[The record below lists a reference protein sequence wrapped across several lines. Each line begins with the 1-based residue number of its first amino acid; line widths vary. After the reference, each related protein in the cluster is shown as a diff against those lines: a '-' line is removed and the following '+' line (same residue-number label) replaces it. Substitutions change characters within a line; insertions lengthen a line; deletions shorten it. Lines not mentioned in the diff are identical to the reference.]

1 MSAKRKKKWAKPKAV
16 RSRDDQRRGVKQ
28 GAVKKRNNRGQR
40 EAVKMPPFDQ
50 LESIAARETPEIA
63 GTWWIALQ
71 AAHHVIECAAKRD
84 IHTGESLPRP
94 LAEVLDKVAC
104 SIKTGTRPISNDRLH
119 RAAVLAFEPL
129 RAILH
134 QPRTRLLREH
144 AQRPIHAIRE
154 MDTHCM
160 AWLARLP
167 GRTIR
172 EKLAGKQHAL
182 SVVRRFTPDTPEN
195 RVVKRVADLLMRR
208 LDGRFAHAVAYDEDG
223 PCDAQQRETL
233 DFCRRFL
240 RDEGFGPIP
249 LSDMPRPNNAL
260 LNDRHYARV
269 WRAWMLLHEEEEALK
284 AAWPHAEEIFRTA
297 AFWAVAG
304 EIAAR
309 YGARV
314 AEELVVPDVGMA
326 DSHKC
331 GIRKDKA
338 TPITEMYLLVTG
350 DDASQADLEAAVIS
364 VRQVHEGIRI
374 VENRLR
380 PKKNSRGPAEG
391 YVKLIKYD
399 KNFGFIRGE
408 SGEEYYFDP
417 KTVGDKGTFSD
428 LSTGDRVTF
437 TPIRQGTGKSVSACN
452 MRRYETGLRVA
463 HVIEKDSKTWRV
475 AFHDAPEQSDFQ
487 CHRGFPVHATPDN
500 GQRTT
505 TKRFTSFSEL
515 KHIFDW
521 RGCAD
526 IEGLRDFAKAATPS
540 LNLKLSPSSDAERPS
555 SAIGIDPFGRCVF
568 VGTKEEAWST
578 ATLPYA
584 LRHES
589 QWQVGTSRRL
599 PSVGEV
605 WPLDADLSAR
615 NAADESTAI
624 ASCHQIV
631 RALAQEVRGREVS
644 FVVPDGPDEF
654 SQQTLRPAML
664 GAFPRSRPIARS
676 VAAALSWQ
684 HRGTVRDGD
693 KVLVLCAEADALSFS
708 LLVARR
714 DRRLEERPESKGIF
728 WERRPALP
736 ADEYGEGLGL
746 RDIWRDYARRLFN
759 LKDRDES
766 DREKIISY
774 LVDSGLLRE
783 AVESGAP
790 RWIRDRDQWLVLE
803 HSPQHW
809 ADVLGRWR
817 KRFDSALKSGLR
829 ELISKAVGRRCHL
842 LLVGPPFNER
852 AVFGH
857 IKNALSQQ
865 VGRVKLIVDKDSKR
879 FGFIRCESGKEYY
892 FNPQTVG
899 DVETFAS
906 LRKGDSVTFTKGNQG
921 EGDRAPAYNVRP
933 NSHSLFFE
941 QVAYIASEKGEL
953 ASGAAE
959 FTERSRAGLP
969 AWKDWLPDLF
979 LEIIRDGLYDE
990 MEIMRDKAV
999 DATLG
1004 ALHREKVAEELVLPA
1019 GQTHYILPLVAG
1031 RANRRPV
1038 PIDLRLDSDH
1048 FPLQQDVRVWLEL
1061 SYQYG
1066 VENGYEITLLP
1077 VEPQAAPFSV
1087 LKGKWVKSGGAD
1099 EKPVPPVRPPVLR
1112 DADRSTTI
1120 ADIQQRVRQL
1130 LSDKVKNRE
1139 GTIRWLRHQL
1149 REQREKLEQ
1158 AALGKRT
1165 GMTVLEYD
1173 HSDLL
1178 EEIGNSGLVDLLL
1191 EIVDNH
1197 DSLRVSQDSKK
1208 LKEELKKEA
1217 LFLLCA
1223 LGDQAPKT
1231 ITERIRTKLKSGEP
1245 HLVPEHCANATGI
1258 LHRAKPDECWLDQ
1271 LWQKVVTHIE
1281 PYENPRL
1288 YGEAMRELA
1297 HTAWVLPDFL
1307 ADFAQRNPDFVQK
1320 SFRIIERGVRD
1331 VVSKAAQ
1338 AMEPDSETEIYG
1350 GHIRG
1355 FQACCEL
1362 VLALLRLRDTP
1373 RVANPSRMSQLAK
1386 SIRRA
1391 DCLLTHAGKKVRNS
1405 LYFEL
1410 DQPEELA
1417 RVSDLA
1423 YAAIYYLMGHETTNL
1438 VRRGETGDGRRKPVG
1453 IGPRACPKIQE
1464 GGDGRRE
1471 RQKAKGRDP

>member
-40 EAVKMPPFDQ
+40 EHTIPIPPFDQ

-84 IHTGESLPRP
+84 IRTGESLPRP

-104 SIKTGTRPISNDRLH
+104 SIKTGTRPIPNDRLH

-208 LDGRFAHAVAYDEDG
+208 LDERFAHAVAYDEDG

-240 RDEGFGPIP
+240 RDENFAPIL

-284 AAWPHAEEIFRTA
+284 AAWPHAEESFRTA

-314 AEELVVPDVGMA
+314 AEELAVPDVGMA

-338 TPITEMYLLVTG
+338 TPITEIDLLVTG
-350 DDASQADLEAAVIS
+350 DDSQADLEAAVIS
-364 VRQVHEGIRI
+364 VRRVRGGVRIAEKRLMTKKSSNGSTKGRVESIRDD
-374 VENRLR
+374 
-380 PKKNSRGPAEG
+380 
-391 YVKLIKYD
+391 D
-399 KNFGFIRGE
+399 KRFGFIRGE
-408 SGEEYYFDP
+408 RGKKYYFNP
-417 KTVGDKGTFSD
+417 RTVGDAGTFSS
-428 LSTGDRVTF
+428 LRKGDKVTF
-437 TPIRQGTGKSVSACN
+437 TPIKQDKGKNPLAQNVWPC
-452 MRRYETGLRVA
+452 GLRVA
-463 HVIEKDSKTWRV
+463 HTIEKGAKTWRV

-505 TKRFTSFSEL
+505 TKRFASFSEL

-521 RGCAD
+521 RGYAD

-540 LNLKLSPSSDAERPS
+540 LDLKLSPSSDAERSS

-599 PSVGEV
+599 PRVGEV

-615 NAADESTAI
+615 TAADESTAI

-654 SQQTLRPAML
+654 SQQTLRAAML

-684 HRGTVRDGD
+684 HRGKVRDGD

-714 DRRLEERPESKGIF
+714 DRRLEEERPESKGIF

-817 KRFDSALKSGLR
+817 KRFNSALKSGLR

-842 LLVGPPFNER
+842 LLVGPPFNEQ

-865 VGRVKLIVDKDSKR
+865 VGRVKLI
-879 FGFIRCESGKEYY
+879 
-892 FNPQTVG
+892 
-899 DVETFAS
+899 S
-906 LRKGDSVTFTKGNQG
+906 LK
-921 EGDRAPAYNVRP
+921 
-933 NSHSLFFE
+933 

-1019 GQTHYILPLVAG
+1019 GQTHYILPLIAG

-1038 PIDLRLDSDH
+1038 PVDLRLDSDH
-1048 FPLQQDVRVWLEL
+1048 FPLQQDVRVRLEL

-1099 EKPVPPVRPPVLR
+1099 EKPVPPVRPFVLR

-1120 ADIQQRVRQL
+1120 ADIQ
-1130 LSDKVKNRE
+1130 RE
-1139 GTIRWLRHQL
+1139 VDRLISGRANNPKGTIRWLRYL
-1149 REQREKLEQ
+1149 LEQ
-1158 AALGKRT
+1158 AALGKRN

-1178 EEIGNSGLVDLLL
+1178 EEIGNSGLVELLL
-1191 EIVDNH
+1191 EVVNDH
-1197 DSLRVSQDSKK
+1197 DSLGVSQDLKK
-1208 LKEELKKEA
+1208 LKEEWKKEA
-1217 LFLLCA
+1217 FLFLLCA

-1231 ITERIRTKLKSGEP
+1231 ITKRIRTKLNSNEP
-1245 HLVPEHCANATGI
+1245 HLIPEHCANATGI
-1258 LHRAKPDECWLDQ
+1258 LHRAKPDERWLDL
-1271 LWQKVVTHIE
+1271 LWKKVVTRIE

-1288 YGEAMRELA
+1288 YGEAIREIA

-1362 VLALLRLRDTP
+1362 VLALLRLPDTP

-1391 DCLLTHAGKKVRNS
+1391 DCLLTHAGKKVRTS
-1405 LYFEL
+1405 LDFGL
-1410 DQPEELA
+1410 GQPKELA

-1423 YAAIYYLMGHETTNL
+1423 YAASYYLVGHETTNL
-1438 VRRGETGDGRRKPVG
+1438 VRRRETGDGRRETQTRRDRLSRLSEDATSNQS
-1453 IGPRACPKIQE
+1453 IRPK
-1464 GGDGRRE
+1464 R
-1471 RQKAKGRDP
+1471 